1 MELFSDTFFEIAA
14 ILIISALAGLLGRA
28 LRQPLIVAFIGVGIL
43 VGPFGLD
50 LIRSL
55 DKVQLLSELGIA
67 ILLFAVGLKLDLRL
81 IRSIGNVAML
91 TGIGQVIFTSVVGY
105 TIALQLG
112 MSSIHA
118 LYVAVALTFSSTIII
133 VKLLSDKKEIDSL
146 HGQISIGFLIVQ
158 DIVVVLAMIFLSALA
173 ADASANPVADIAW
186 VILKGLGM
194 LVVVGLL
201 MRYVLPGIM
210 NLMARSE
217 ELMVLFSVAWALAL
231 SATGDLLG
239 FSKEVGAFL
248 AGISLA
254 STAHREIVSVKMTT
268 LRDFLLLF
276 FFVTLGADFD
286 LSLVGEQI
294 RPAIIFSLF
303 VLLGNPLIVLVI
315 MGIMGYRK
323 RTSFLSGLAVAQI
336 SEFSL
341 ILAALGLQLG
351 HIDDNVMGLITLVGL
366 ITIGLSTYMIL
377 YSHRIFDLLSPVL
390 GIFERKNPYR
400 EAKSKDIDEKSI
412 DVIIFGL
419 GRYGRN
425 IALSL
430 ERDGRTVMGVDFD
443 PKTVESWAEKGRP
456 VQLGDA
462 EDPDLPKLLPLKST
476 KVIIS
481 TIPDYN
487 INLRFLK
494 ILKHY
499 NYKGRTVLT
508 QHHSEHAAELVEA
521 GADLIL
527 FPFVDA
533 VSGGFVKKL
542 NKCFSENEDDKCGQQ

>member
-1 MELFSDTFFEIAA
+1 MEIFSDTFFEIAA
-14 ILIISALAGLLGRA
+14 ILIISAIGGLLGKF
-28 LRQPLIVAFIGVGIL
+28 LKQPLIVAFIGVGIL

-50 LIRSL
+50 LITSL

-67 ILLFAVGLKLDLRL
+67 ILLFAVGLKLDVRL
-81 IRSIGNVAML
+81 IKSIGKVALL

-105 TIALQLG
+105 IIAVQLG
-112 MSSIHA
+112 MPSMHA

-173 ADASANPVADIAW
+173 ADASANPVSDIAK
-186 VILKGLGM
+186 VVAKGLAM
-194 LVVVGLL
+194 LLVTGLL
-201 MRYVLPGIM
+201 MRFVLPR
-210 NLMARSE
+210 LMQLMVKSE
-217 ELMVLFSVAWALAL
+217 ELLVLFSVAWALVL
-231 SATGDLLG
+231 SATGDALG

-254 STAHREIVSVKMTT
+254 STKHREIVSGKMTT

-276 FFVTLGADFD
+276 FFITMGAEFD
-286 LSLVGEQI
+286 LSLVGEQF
-294 RPAIIFSLF
+294 RSAILFSLF
-303 VLLGNPLIVLVI
+303 VLLGNPLIVLII
-315 MGIMGYRK
+315 MGFMGYRK

-351 HIDDNVMGLITLVGL
+351 HINDNVMGLITLVGL

-377 YSHRIFDLLSPVL
+377 YSHRIFNFLSPVL
-390 GIFERKNPYR
+390 GLFERKNPYR
-400 EAKSKDIDEKSI
+400 EAKSKNIDESKV

-425 IALSL
+425 IAQSL
-430 ERDGRTVMGVDFD
+430 EREGRTVMGVDFD
-443 PKTVESWAEKGRP
+443 PKTVESWLEKGRP
-456 VQLGDA
+456 AQLGDA

-481 TIPDYN
+481 TIPDYE
-487 INLRFLK
+487 INLQFLR
-494 ILKHY
+494 ILKFH
-499 NYKGRTVLT
+499 NYRGRIVLT
-508 QHHSEHAAELVEA
+508 QHHAEHAAELVGA
-521 GADLIL
+521 GADMIL

-542 NKCFSENEDDKCGQQ
+542 RECFEESEED

>member
-1 MELFSDTFFEIAA
+1 MEIFSDTFFEIAA
-14 ILIISALAGLLGRA
+14 ILIISAIGGLLGRF
-28 LRQPLIVAFIGVGIL
+28 LKQPLIVAFIGVGIL

-50 LIRSL
+50 LITSL

-67 ILLFAVGLKLDLRL
+67 ILLFAVGLKLDVRL
-81 IRSIGNVAML
+81 IKSIGEVALL
-91 TGIGQVIFTSVVGY
+91 TGLGQVLFTSIVGY
-105 TIALQLG
+105 FIAIQLG
-112 MSSIHA
+112 MQSIHA

-158 DIVVVLAMIFLSALA
+158 DIVVVLVMIFLSALA
-173 ADASANPVADIAW
+173 ADASADPVTDIVKVVAR
-186 VILKGLGM
+186 GLALL
-194 LVVVGLL
+194 LVTGLL
-201 MRYVLPGIM
+201 MRYVLPKVM
-210 NLMARSE
+210 QLMGKSE
-217 ELMVLFSVAWALAL
+217 ELLVLFSVAWALTM
-231 SATGDLLG
+231 SATGDALG

-254 STAHREIVSVKMTT
+254 STKHREIVSGKMTT

-276 FFVTLGADFD
+276 FFITLGAGFD
-286 LSLVGEQI
+286 LSLVGEQF

-315 MGIMGYRK
+315 MGFMGYRK

-351 HIDDNVMGLITLVGL
+351 HINDNVMGLITLVGL

-377 YSHRIFDLLSPVL
+377 YSHRIFNFLSPVL
-390 GIFERKNPYR
+390 GLFERKNPYR
-400 EAKSKDIDEKSI
+400 EAKSKGVDESKV

-425 IALSL
+425 IAQSL
-430 ERDGRTVMGVDFD
+430 ERVGRIVMGVDFD
-443 PKTVESWAEKGRP
+443 PKTVEAWLEKGRP
-456 VQLGDA
+456 AQLGDA

-481 TIPDYN
+481 TIPDYE
-487 INLRFLK
+487 INLQFLK
-494 ILKHY
+494 ILKFH
-499 NYKGRTVLT
+499 NYRGRIVLT
-508 QHHSEHAAELVEA
+508 QHHSEHAAVLVEA
-521 GADLIL
+521 GADMIL

-542 NKCFSENEDDKCGQQ
+542 RECFEESEENSA